1 MNKKTDILRPESL
14 AAQAGHFLD
23 PESGAV
29 VPAIHPATT
38 FARDSA
44 YEPIGPHGYSRYGTP
59 AWDTLEATL
68 AQLEEAEAAAV
79 FASGLAAASAVVM
92 TLRPGDHL
100 IAHDGIYWA
109 FRGWLQD
116 FCPSWG
122 IDLTLLDLSEPGA
135 LDGALRPGKTK
146 LVWLETP
153 SNPLWQVLDI
163 AQLSAKAHAAGT
175 QVAVDS
181 TVVTPV
187 LCRPLSLGADIVMHS
202 ATKYLNGHS
211 DVLAGA
217 LMTKRKDARWE
228 SVIKNRNLIGAAL
241 GPFEAWLLL
250 RGLRTL
256 YLRVRAA
263 SATALAVA
271 ERLQGNPAVAQVL
284 YPGLPSHP
292 GHALAAR
299 QMQGGYGGMLSI
311 RLKGGFAAAKAL
323 CAGVRVF
330 HRATSLGSVESL
342 IEHRRVIEGEGSQVP
357 EDLVR
362 LSIGIEHQDDL
373 IADLEQ
379 ALTR

>member
-1 MNKKTDILRPESL
+1 MSKKTDIIRPESL

-163 AQLSAKAHAAGT
+163 AQLSAKAQAAGA

-217 LMTKRKDARWE
+217 LVTADPESEPWQRALPEGRRRSRPMEPIVWCAHSWVKCARQRLNHADFASAWVMA
-228 SVIKNRNLIGAAL
+228 SLSAAQGACAAL
-241 GPFEAWLLL
+241 VSAACGREMVNRLPLPGWLLMANRPFCISIKVLAMAMPTPGPANGRL
-250 RGLRTL
+250 RPRW
-256 YLRVRAA
+256 A
-263 SATALAVA
+263 
-271 ERLQGNPAVAQVL
+271 P
-284 YPGLPSHP
+284 P
-292 GHALAAR
+292 
-299 QMQGGYGGMLSI
+299 
-311 RLKGGFAAAKAL
+311 KA
-323 CAGVRVF
+323 
-330 HRATSLGSVESL
+330 
-342 IEHRRVIEGEGSQVP
+342 
-357 EDLVR
+357 
-362 LSIGIEHQDDL
+362 
-373 IADLEQ
+373 
-379 ALTR
+379 